1 MTRAEFNEK
10 FIANLDNLDE
20 ARLIIAI
27 KVCSYEFK
35 SITDVKDIK
44 STLIAKFNDDTASWC
59 VNEVAHEYERIKDFT
74 PDNLQIWAN
83 FREFGNNDEPIAKS
97 NGDFLAVSFKGV
109 NVNIDGQ
116 LFSVTSDDYI
126 SIPANHYSENGE
138 YVTIN
143 YATMQKLLQIRGH
156 LTEIAR
162 LVN

>member
-10 FIANLDNLDE
+10 FIADLHNVDE
-20 ARLIIAI
+20 ARLVVAA
-27 KVCSYEFK
+27 KVRKYEFE
-35 SITDVKDIK
+35 SVTDVKAIK
-44 STLIAKFNDDTASWC
+44 DTLIARFNEDTGSWC

-74 PDNLQIWAN
+74 PDNLQIWEN
-83 FREFGNNDEPIAKS
+83 YRKFGNSDEPIAKS

-109 NVNIDGQ
+109 NVDIDGQ
-116 LFSVTSDDYI
+116 LFSVTSADHI
-126 SIPANHYSENGE
+126 SVPANHYSENGE

-156 LTEIAR
+156 LVEIAR